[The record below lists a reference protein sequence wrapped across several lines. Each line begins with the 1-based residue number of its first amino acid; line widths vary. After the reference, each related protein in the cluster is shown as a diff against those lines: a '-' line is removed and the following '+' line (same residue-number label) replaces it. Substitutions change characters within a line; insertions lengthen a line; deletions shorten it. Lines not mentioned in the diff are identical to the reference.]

1 NFNDD
6 WKIEDVQS
14 NKKFTVSIP
23 ASIMN
28 TLLENNEIKD
38 PFYRDNEDQA
48 LEIAKKDYL
57 FYKNFQ
63 VDQELLEHEHI
74 DIKFHGIDTIA
85 EISLNGNII
94 ATTENMHRIYE
105 FNMKPFLVEGEN
117 RLEVMLFSPLKYIEE
132 RQENDELIGVEHAVE
147 GYQHLRKAHS

>member
-1 NFNDD
+1 MLHNKKTESCHMLTVNFNDD

-38 PFYRDNEDQA
+38 PFYRDNENQA
-48 LEIAKKDYL
+48 LEIAIKDYL

-63 VDQELLEHEHI
+63 VDKELLEHEHI
-74 DIKFHGIDTIA
+74 DIKFHGMDTI
-85 EISLNGNII
+85 
-94 ATTENMHRIYE
+94 TEFY
-105 FNMKPFLVEGEN
+105 L
-117 RLEVMLFSPLKYIEE
+117 
-132 RQENDELIGVEHAVE
+132 
-147 GYQHLRKAHS
+147 